1 MRRKKVI
8 IIRGASGSGK
18 STVAKLFGGN
28 VVICTADD
36 YFYEDGIYKFNP
48 DKLAK
53 AHEACYQK
61 FVDALE
67 DSETDTVV
75 VANTNTK
82 ESDFLKY
89 IDTAKEYGSM
99 VFSLVVENRHGN
111 TNVHDVPD
119 HILDRQVSNIKNTLK
134 LR

>member
-1 MRRKKVI
+1 MKNKKVI

-18 STVAKLFGGN
+18 STVAQLFGGN

-36 YFYEDGIYKFNP
+36 YHYEDGIYKFNP
-48 DKLAK
+48 DLHVQ
-53 AHEACYQK
+53 AHKACYQK

-82 ESDFLKY
+82 ESDIAEY
-89 IDTAKEYGSM
+89 IDIAKEYGSM

-111 TNVHDVPD
+111 TNVHDVPE